1 MPQEP
6 RQLAWQLR
14 VAGRSLALTSSPPS
28 TRRGSGWPSSRRS
41 VLNAWAIAH
50 GLPPGEIAFDHADPG
65 TSAQLAVLDLVWR
78 EGFQPGLTEPV
89 AVLLD
94 ESAEALSLASVSGF
108 RCFTASQQF
117 RRYVETGIL
126 NLEAA

>member
-28 TRRGSGWPSSRRS
+28 SRRS
-41 VLNAWAIAH
+41 ALNAWAIAH
-50 GLPPGEIAFDHADPG
+50 GLPPGEIAFDHAYPG
-65 TSAQLAVLDLVWR
+65 TGAQLAVLYLVWK